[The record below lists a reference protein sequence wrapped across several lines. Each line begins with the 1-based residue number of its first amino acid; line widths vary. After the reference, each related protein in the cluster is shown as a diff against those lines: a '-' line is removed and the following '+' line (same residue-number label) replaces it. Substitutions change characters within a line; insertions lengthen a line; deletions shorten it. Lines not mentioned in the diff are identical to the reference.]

1 MIEVVLYYKSEGKA
15 NTFQYQTETRDFVI
29 ATEEA
34 IMGLKEKVKD
44 PEISTVHSW
53 KIDNNNSFGG

>member
-15 NTFQYQTETRDFVI
+15 NTFQYQTETKDFVI

-34 IMGLKEKVKD
+34 IMDLKEKVKD

-53 KIDNNNSFGG
+53 RIDDNNFPH